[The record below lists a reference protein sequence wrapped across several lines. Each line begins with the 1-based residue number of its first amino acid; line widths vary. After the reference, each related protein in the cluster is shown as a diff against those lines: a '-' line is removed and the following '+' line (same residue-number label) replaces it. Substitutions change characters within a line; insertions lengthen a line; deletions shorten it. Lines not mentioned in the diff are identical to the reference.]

1 MPFPTKAALLA
12 VTGFLAVSAASP
24 ALAEGPAISTKWLD
38 LTVTQDVCLG
48 KAEAAIKT
56 SGFGNLERTQQSRY
70 GTVEGYTGAVRCI
83 SEKSIVMFVVSGPNR
98 GTAERASMELF
109 KAFVGREAAV
119 R

>member
-1 MPFPTKAALLA
+1 MLPRTRTTLFALAGLLA
-12 VTGFLAVSAASP
+12 VTPP

-56 SGFGNLERTQQSRY
+56 AGFENPERTQQSRY
-70 GTVEGYTGAVRCI
+70 GTIDGYTGAVRCI
-83 SEKSIVMFVVSGPNR
+83 SDKAIVMFVVSGPSR
-98 GTAERASMELF
+98 STAERASMDLF
-109 KAFVGREAAV
+109 KAFVGREAAA